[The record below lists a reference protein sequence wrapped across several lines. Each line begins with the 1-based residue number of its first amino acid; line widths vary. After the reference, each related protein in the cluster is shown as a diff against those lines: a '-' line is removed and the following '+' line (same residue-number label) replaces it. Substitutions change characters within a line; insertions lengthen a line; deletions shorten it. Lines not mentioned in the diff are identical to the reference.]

1 MNTIVNQMLK
11 IVNQQLN
18 TPYVEQQNFQEME
31 R

>member
-11 IVNQQLN
+11 IVNKQLN